1 MGLNK
6 TIIISSDHNG
16 LKLKNKIQK
25 NLSDKF
31 NFIDLGPNNNE
42 KVDYTDYAAQLSNII
57 SKKQVNYGILIC
69 GTGIGMSMTA
79 NKFENVRAAIVHNNL
94 SAKNSKDHNNSNI
107 ICLGSWINKDEIN
120 INLLNQWLN
129 TKFGKGRHIKRV
141 EKIEQIKNT
150 EKIIF
155 TNGVFDILHGGHIEL
170 LKFAKLLG
178 KKLVVGLNSDN
189 SVRVLKGKN
198 RPINNQNDRKNIL
211 LQLNLVDEVLIFDEI
226 KPVNLINKINPD
238 IIVKGAEH
246 TIDHIRK
253 FDKIPSSIKIKIFPI
268 KKGYST
274 TKTIKKINKLKSA
287 KKKNISHR

>member
-25 NLSDKF
+25 SLSEKF
-31 NFIDLGPNNNE
+31 NFIDLGPNNDE

-57 SKKQVNYGILIC
+57 SKKQVNHGILIC

-79 NKFENVRAAIVHNNL
+79 NKFENVRAAIVHNDL

-120 INLLNQWLN
+120 IKLLNQWLS
-129 TKFGKGRHIKRV
+129 TKFGKGRHLKRV
-141 EKIEQIKNT
+141 EKIEQNKNT

-189 SVRVLKGKN
+189 SVRILKGKN

-226 KPVNLINKINPD
+226 KPVNLINQINPD

-253 FDKIPSSIKIKIFPI
+253 FDKIPSSIKIQIFPI

-287 KKKNISHR
+287 KKKNNSHR